1 MLVDFKV
8 TNFKSFKDTNEFSM
22 EKGKYLRKYKN
33 NILTFDKIK
42 LLKLAILFGG
52 NANGKIGR
60 AHV

>member
-33 NILTFDKIK
+33 NIL
-42 LLKLAILFGG
+42 LLLMFI
-52 NANGKIGR
+52 
-60 AHV
+60 VP

>member
-33 NILTFDKIK
+33 IILTCDKISNFIWWK
-42 LLKLAILFGG
+42 C
-52 NANGKIGR
+52 
-60 AHV
+60 